1 MPDTKITALAPLDE
15 PPAPLDVVAIVD
27 VSESGSEDSGQG
39 AGGTTKKITHDNLIA
54 GLAASGTNADITSMA
69 GLNADGIPLSAV
81 ATAAGS
87 GANSNITSM
96 TGLSVGGI
104 PLTAVA
110 TAAASGDNADITS
123 MTGLSADGIPLTA
136 VANAASD
143 GANSDITS
151 LTGLTTPLAAT
162 QGGTGEATVQD
173 AINTL
178 TGASSSVTDNY
189 VLTKDSSHNAVWAEA
204 PGASGSG
211 EDNTASTY
219 GGGTD
224 GALDTDEVSLFRD
237 KNLVDLRF
245 KALKEG
251 SGITLT
257 SNANDITIESGGE
270 ASLPVA
276 DSTAIVE
283 GATTDT
289 KKMRIDVETNVDAG
303 ETRVLTMPNNDVD
316 LGNMASSGTNGDIT
330 SMTALG
336 ATPFIF
342 EGATAD
348 DFETSVVVTDPTV
361 DRTVTI
367 PDRDV
372 DLASG
377 GTFAENSHSHSYL
390 PLAGGT
396 LTGDLLFEGA
406 TADDYET
413 TLTVTDP
420 TADRTI
426 TLPNDTGTVSLEGH
440 THSYLPLAGGTLTG
454 DLLFEGATADDYE
467 TTLTVTDPTAD
478 RTVTLPNNT
487 GTVVLDAD
495 IGSSVQAYDAETA
508 KTDTAQAWTGSQ
520 RAAFYTSY
528 ADDTA
533 TFYMNTAQNW
543 TWTVTSS
550 GASSVTFELESGTS
564 ALTNANGQSGYIL
577 LTNAAGTIT
586 LNATTTDVDTDLLT
600 TISAATGT
608 FLLSYICD
616 GSKVY
621 LTNSKALT

>member
-1 MPDTKITALAPLDE
+1 
-15 PPAPLDVVAIVD
+15 
-27 VSESGSEDSGQG
+27 
-39 AGGTTKKITHDNLIA
+39 
-54 GLAASGTNADITSMA
+54 
-69 GLNADGIPLSAV
+69 
-81 ATAAGS
+81 
-87 GANSNITSM
+87 
-96 TGLSVGGI
+96 
-104 PLTAVA
+104 
-110 TAAASGDNADITS
+110 
-123 MTGLSADGIPLTA
+123 
-136 VANAASD
+136 
-143 GANSDITS
+143 
-151 LTGLTTPLAAT
+151 
-162 QGGTGEATVQD
+162 
-173 AINTL
+173 
-178 TGASSSVTDNY
+178 
-189 VLTKDSSHNAVWAEA
+189 
-204 PGASGSG
+204 
-211 EDNTASTY
+211 
-219 GGGTD
+219 
-224 GALDTDEVSLFRD
+224 
-237 KNLVDLRF
+237 LRF

-283 GATTDT
+283 GQTTAS
-289 KKMRIDVETNVDAG
+289 KKMRIDVETNVAVDQ
-303 ETRVLTMPNNDVD
+303 TRVLTMPNNDVD

-495 IGSSVQAYDAETA
+495 IGSSVQAYDADTA
-508 KTDTAQAWTGSQ
+508 KTDTAQAWTLPQ
-520 RAAFYTSY
+520 RAALTT
-528 ADDTA
+528 DDDGSFDLSLKQNFFCTPGVA
-533 TFYMNTAQNW
+533 KAITF
-543 TWTVTSS
+543 
-550 GASSVTFELESGTS
+550 
-564 ALTNANGQSGYIL
+564 TNPQDGQSGLVKLY
-577 LTNAAGTIT
+577 NAGAYVHTAHANTKIHS
-586 LNATTTDVDTDLLT
+586 DDLDA
-600 TISAATGT
+600 IGAAGT
-608 FLLSYICD
+608 FLLSYLSD
-616 GSKVY
+616 GTDTWVTVSKK
-621 LTNSKALT
+621 LD